1 MKKFKKA
8 ITAIIVTAMLTSAFS
23 AIPFTANAAEVNVP
37 KVSQSRD
44 AAHYVVTS
52 GDYRYENI
60 DGKSIIFWEYLG
72 SDTDVVIP
80 EQIDG
85 KTVTMLVTDPQ
96 KLDLKNLT
104 LEVGIFMSKYS
115 YEFKKKVVMDYI
127 NGKGGYKSL
136 CKENGI
142 PSQTIL
148 RDWITAY
155 KEFGNK
161 GLMRSREK
169 KNYSFE
175 FKMHVVELYLTTE
188 VSYRELALSLG
199 INNPPMIAKWVTD
212 YRAVGPDALRP
223 KRKGRKPKVSKT
235 KKIIP
240 NTGKEK
246 AESEYLKQLEDENLR
261 LRIENAY
268 LKELRR
274 LRLEEEKPPKNRQE

>member
-1 MKKFKKA
+1 MLKKLPQP
-8 ITAIIVTAMLTSAFS
+8 LTR
-23 AIPFTANAAEVNVP
+23 PP
-37 KVSQSRD
+37 
-44 AAHYVVTS
+44 
-52 GDYRYENI
+52 
-60 DGKSIIFWEYLG
+60 
-72 SDTDVVIP
+72 
-80 EQIDG
+80 
-85 KTVTMLVTDPQ
+85 
-96 KLDLKNLT
+96 KLDLKNLI

-148 RDWITAY
+148 RDWILAY

-161 GLMRSREK
+161 ELMRSREK

-223 KRKGRKPKVSKT
+223 KRKGRKPKVSKP
-235 KKIIP
+235 KKITPI
-240 NTGKEK
+240 TEKEK

>member
-1 MKKFKKA
+1 
-8 ITAIIVTAMLTSAFS
+8 
-23 AIPFTANAAEVNVP
+23 
-37 KVSQSRD
+37 
-44 AAHYVVTS
+44 
-52 GDYRYENI
+52 
-60 DGKSIIFWEYLG
+60 
-72 SDTDVVIP
+72 
-80 EQIDG
+80 
-85 KTVTMLVTDPQ
+85 
-96 KLDLKNLT
+96 
-104 LEVGIFMSKYS
+104 MSKYS
-115 YEFKKKVVMDYI
+115 YEFKKKEVMDYI
-127 NGKGGYKSL
+127 NGKGGNKSL

-148 RDWITAY
+148 RDWISAY

-223 KRKGRKPKVSKT
+223 KRKGRKPKVSKP

-261 LRIENAY
+261 
-268 LKELRR
+268 
-274 LRLEEEKPPKNRQE
+274 

>member
-223 KRKGRKPKVSKT
+223 KRKGRKPKVSKP